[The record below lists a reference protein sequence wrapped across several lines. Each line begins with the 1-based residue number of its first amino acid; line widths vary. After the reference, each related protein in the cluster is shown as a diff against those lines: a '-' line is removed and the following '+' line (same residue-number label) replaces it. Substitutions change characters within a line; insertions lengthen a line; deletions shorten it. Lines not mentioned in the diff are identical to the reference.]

1 MKKVILIPSRL
12 QSERLPE
19 KPLKLIGD
27 KTMIRLVYEAA
38 KKSKADNV
46 VVATDAEKIY
56 EEVKNFGGTALM
68 TKSDHSNGTERIFE
82 ASEILGLKDE
92 DFVVN
97 LQGDEPFTDPIDL
110 NKIFSALE
118 NSECEIVSLFT
129 DFKKESELDD
139 FSKVKVEL
147 NGYRAKLF
155 YRAFDDRSVNPY
167 LHLGVYGF
175 RYEALKK
182 FVTLPKTENEVNLK
196 LEQLRALDN
205 NIQIHMVKS
214 EAKIH
219 LGIDTAKDLEQAN
232 KLIVNDFE

>member
-1 MKKVILIPSRL
+1 
-12 QSERLPE
+12 
-19 KPLKLIGD
+19 
-27 KTMIRLVYEAA
+27 
-38 KKSKADNV
+38 
-46 VVATDAEKIY
+46 
-56 EEVKNFGGTALM
+56 M
-68 TKSDHSNGTERIFE
+68 TKSDHTNGTERIFE

-129 DFKKESELDD
+129 DFKKESDLDD
-139 FSKVKVEL
+139 LSKVKVEL

>member
-1 MKKVILIPSRL
+1 
-12 QSERLPE
+12 
-19 KPLKLIGD
+19 
-27 KTMIRLVYEAA
+27 MIRLVYEAA

-129 DFKKESELDD
+129 DFKKESDLDD
-139 FSKVKVEL
+139 LSKVKVEL

-182 FVTLPKTENEVNLK
+182 FVALPKAENEVNLK

>member
-1 MKKVILIPSRL
+1 
-12 QSERLPE
+12 
-19 KPLKLIGD
+19 
-27 KTMIRLVYEAA
+27 MIRLVYEAA

-129 DFKKESELDD
+129 DFKKESDLDD
-139 FSKVKVEL
+139 LSKVKVEL

>member
-1 MKKVILIPSRL
+1 
-12 QSERLPE
+12 
-19 KPLKLIGD
+19 
-27 KTMIRLVYEAA
+27 MIRLVYEAA
-38 KKSKADNV
+38 KKSKADDV

-68 TKSDHSNGTERIFE
+68 TKSDHTNGTERIFE

-118 NSECEIVSLFT
+118 NSEFEIVSLFT
-129 DFKKESELDD
+129 DFKKESDLDD
-139 FSKVKVEL
+139 LSKVKVEL

>member
-27 KTMIRLVYEAA
+27 KTMIRRVYEAA
-38 KKSKADNV
+38 EKSSADDV
-46 VVATDAEKIY
+46 VVATDAKKIF

-68 TKSDHSNGTERIFE
+68 TKSDHTNGTERIFE

-92 DFVVN
+92 DYVVN

-110 NKIFSALE
+110 NNIFSALE
-118 NSECEIVSLFT
+118 NRECQTVSLFT
-129 DFKKESELDD
+129 DFKKESDLNDL
-139 FSKVKVEL
+139 SKVKVEL
-147 NGYRAKLF
+147 NGSRAKLF
-155 YRAFDDRSVNPY
+155 YRVIEDVSVNPY

-175 RYEALKK
+175 RYEALRK
-182 FVTLPKTENEVNLK
+182 FVALPKTKNEVHLK

-205 NIQIHMVKS
+205 NMQIHMIKS

-232 KLIVNDFE
+232 KLTLNDIE

>member
-27 KTMIRLVYEAA
+27 KTMIRRVYEAA
-38 KKSKADNV
+38 EKSSADDV
-46 VVATDAEKIY
+46 VVATDAKKIF

-68 TKSDHSNGTERIFE
+68 TKSDHTNGTERIFE
-82 ASEILGLKDE
+82 VSEILGLKDE
-92 DFVVN
+92 DYVVN

-110 NKIFSALE
+110 NNIFSALE
-118 NSECEIVSLFT
+118 NRECQTVSLFT
-129 DFKKESELDD
+129 DFKKESDLNDL
-139 FSKVKVEL
+139 SKVKVEL
-147 NGYRAKLF
+147 NGSRAKLF
-155 YRAFDDRSVNPY
+155 YRVIEDVSVNPY

-175 RYEALKK
+175 RYEALRK
-182 FVTLPKTENEVNLK
+182 FVALPKTKNEVHLK

-205 NIQIHMVKS
+205 NMQIHMIKS

-232 KLIVNDFE
+232 KLTLNDIE

>member
-1 MKKVILIPSRL
+1 
-12 QSERLPE
+12 
-19 KPLKLIGD
+19 
-27 KTMIRLVYEAA
+27 MIRLVYEAA

-129 DFKKESELDD
+129 DFKKESDLDD
-139 FSKVKVEL
+139 LSKVKVEL

-182 FVTLPKTENEVNLK
+182 FVALPKTENEVNLK

>member
-1 MKKVILIPSRL
+1 MKKVVLIPSRL

-27 KTMIRLVYEAA
+27 KTMIRRVYEAA
-38 KKSKADNV
+38 KKSEADDV
-46 VVATDAEKIY
+46 VVATDAEKIF

-68 TKSDHSNGTERIFE
+68 TKSDHTNGTERIFE
-82 ASEILGLKDE
+82 ASEILDLKDE
-92 DFVVN
+92 DYVVN

-118 NSECEIVSLFT
+118 SNECQTVSLFT
-129 DFKKESELDD
+129 DFKKESDLDD
-139 FSKVKVEL
+139 LSKVKVEL
-147 NGYRAKLF
+147 NGSKAKLF
-155 YRAFDDRSVNPY
+155 YRAINDGSDNPY

-175 RYEALKK
+175 RYEALRR
-182 FVTLPKTENEVNLK
+182 FVALPKTENEVSLK

-205 NIQIHMVKS
+205 NMQIHMVRS

-219 LGIDTAKDLEQAN
+219 LGIDTVKDLEQAN
-232 KLIVNDFE
+232 KLIVNDIE

>member
-1 MKKVILIPSRL
+1 
-12 QSERLPE
+12 
-19 KPLKLIGD
+19 
-27 KTMIRLVYEAA
+27 MIRLVYEAA

-68 TKSDHSNGTERIFE
+68 TKSDHSTGSESIFA
-82 ASEILGLKDE
+82 ASEILGLKHE
-92 DFVVN
+92 DFVVY

-129 DFKKESELDD
+129 DFKKESDLDD
-139 FSKVKVEL
+139 LSKVKVEL
-147 NGYRAKLF
+147 NGYKAKLF

-219 LGIDTAKDLEQAN
+219 LGIDTAKDLELS
-232 KLIVNDFE
+232 LIHI

>member
-27 KTMIRLVYEAA
+27 KTMIRRVYEAA
-38 KKSKADNV
+38 EKSKADDV
-46 VVATDAEKIY
+46 VVATDAKKIF

-68 TKSDHSNGTERIFE
+68 TKSDHTNGTERIFE

-92 DFVVN
+92 DYVVN

-118 NSECEIVSLFT
+118 NRECQTVSLFT
-129 DFKKESELDD
+129 DFKKESDLDD
-139 FSKVKVEL
+139 LSKVKVEL
-147 NGYRAKLF
+147 NGSRAKLF
-155 YRAFDDRSVNPY
+155 YRAIEDGSVNPY

-175 RYEALKK
+175 RYEALRR
-182 FVTLPKTENEVNLK
+182 FVALPKTENEVNLK

-205 NIQIHMVKS
+205 NMQIHMVKS

-219 LGIDTAKDLEQAN
+219 LGIDTVKDLEQAN
-232 KLIVNDFE
+232 KLLVNDIE